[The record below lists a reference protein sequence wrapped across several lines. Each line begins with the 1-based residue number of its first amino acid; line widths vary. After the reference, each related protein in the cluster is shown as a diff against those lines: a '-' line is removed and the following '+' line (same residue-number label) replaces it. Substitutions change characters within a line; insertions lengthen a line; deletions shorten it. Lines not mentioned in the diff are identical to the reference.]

1 MEDIFLD
8 KMARAISEQFKDH
21 VGDSQATDL
30 CVPLLKRERA
40 VVVMM
45 IIHVEWALNCCSSL
59 WIGTTGKECSSKP
72 TTRTMAQRNP
82 YRVLHVQCV
91 R

>member
-30 CVPLLKRERA
+30 CVPLLKRERERLLWWWSFMLNERWTA
-40 VVVMM
+40 VRLFGLVRRAKN
-45 IIHVEWALNCCSSL
+45 ALLSQLLAL
-59 WIGTTGKECSSKP
+59 WHN
-72 TTRTMAQRNP
+72 A
-82 YRVLHVQCV
+82 
-91 R
+91 

>member
-30 CVPLLKRERA
+30 CVPLLKRER
-40 VVVMM
+40 
-45 IIHVEWALNCCSSL
+45 ERLL
-59 WIGTTGKECSSKP
+59 
-72 TTRTMAQRNP
+72 
-82 YRVLHVQCV
+82 
-91 R
+91 

>member
-45 IIHVEWALNCCSSL
+45 IIHVE
-59 WIGTTGKECSSKP
+59 
-72 TTRTMAQRNP
+72 
-82 YRVLHVQCV
+82 
-91 R
+91 